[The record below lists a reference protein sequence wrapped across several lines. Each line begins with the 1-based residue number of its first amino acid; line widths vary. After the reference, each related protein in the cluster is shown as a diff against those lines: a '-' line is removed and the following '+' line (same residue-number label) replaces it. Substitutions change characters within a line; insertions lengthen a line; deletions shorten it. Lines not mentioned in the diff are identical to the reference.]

1 MRGETTSGATGC
13 QPEISQAHRSGR
25 GSRGTTLLEG
35 ADAPI
40 FRGSVLAR
48 VFAPDAM
55 GSVRWSDENLCGKVH
70 NVREYSLAAGLRVQ
84 PVELARHFVE
94 HLVDEV

>member
-1 MRGETTSGATGC
+1 
-13 QPEISQAHRSGR
+13 
-25 GSRGTTLLEG
+25 
-35 ADAPI
+35 
-40 FRGSVLAR
+40 
-48 VFAPDAM
+48 M

-94 HLVDEV
+94 HLVDEVRIARSGCPIGMRCSGDT